1 VLPWCE
7 CAEAAREGAR
17 EAAREGARE
26 AARETPARDPSTDNA
41 ASDTSSSFSSSS
53 SSSSSAGGGTGR
65 IFSMSLSFVETVSS
79 IRIERELDLNECLPV
94 KFPGSTKTT
103 WHRRRRLYAS
113 QHTVGIQEVADEVAQ
128 LPLEPGQTA
137 PTEARGRHATAPGW
151 SVRIDVAGTG
161 LTNRFGR
168 WSNTKKIWE
177 ANHTR

>member
-41 ASDTSSSFSSSS
+41 TSSSSSSFSSSS
-53 SSSSSAGGGTGR
+53 SSSSSAGGGAGR
-65 IFSMSLSFVETVSS
+65 IFSMSLSLVETVSS

-103 WHRRRRLYAS
+103 WHRRRRL
-113 QHTVGIQEVADEVAQ
+113 
-128 LPLEPGQTA
+128 
-137 PTEARGRHATAPGW
+137 
-151 SVRIDVAGTG
+151 
-161 LTNRFGR
+161 
-168 WSNTKKIWE
+168 
-177 ANHTR
+177 